1 MARHDLSSN
10 TLGGFA
16 FEHFF
21 TLLYTYYTACE
32 CLLGLLFKH
41 LHTPFPLLFEKQ
53 HYENDHYTAVN
64 MPYIGASNSSHNS
77 FMSLKEKHSIKKTVS
92 SSQSPLSSVPNE
104 SDSTIPVKEERST
117 DLSLNDTVGSKD
129 TIPAGPSSEK
139 PIPESEESI
148 DPVERALNNNR
159 LSSSAANEENISSE
173 LTSANMTPVPSEMKL
188 QNLEKH
194 IYNPINRSKS
204 IDSTISNLSDVDLH
218 ELYNLPNESTHS
230 YSYNPLSP
238 NSLAVRLS
246 ILKRSLEIII
256 SNPGMLEDG
265 TMEGQTVGLMH
276 SAAAAPEQDHLNIR
290 KTRHQNSDAS
300 GHDPTAEEPNDIQVG
315 GVRQLRSMSLSV
327 SDNIPKYSPSQK
339 WTSPTA
345 ALNAF
350 VSNYHQSAANL
361 RNNTEPDIK
370 SSRTMNNISRT
381 PLNSISYGN
390 SGNNPNNS
398 ISIPLAHRANS
409 LAYLPKIMSSYNI
422 RNKVAGFREPAL
434 RRQVTSRI
442 NFREP
447 FRETSDE
454 NIASP
459 SANDTMEA
467 PDNSLVNN
475 VTDDSVAE
483 SGTTEYISEQRENL
497 ISLLDLLNETLEKNT
512 SLRATDLHSLSLF
525 NIKKPMLERGPL
537 DEFSDDDNEGDDET
551 EMETEHSLHLK
562 RTLLDS
568 LAQPF
573 YERNITFME
582 GPESMV
588 DAAGELENS
597 QPAISEAQQVSE
609 DYRRILRTF
618 ASAKNS
624 APQAIFTCSQQYPWQ
639 FKAANDLACLIF
651 GISNNVL
658 KALTL
663 LDLIHTDYRNFVLHK
678 ILSTEDQE
686 LAFTGEIIG
695 IVQPGSKNTDSKNN
709 LVWASIWAKR
719 KNGLLVCVFERVPC
733 DYVDI
738 SLDLDNYEVDSV
750 LMKNNNNILEEC
762 MNFGGRS
769 TPKFQLGDANDDKDD
784 DTDDDDE
791 DSDTDLFK
799 KEGSPE
805 SNNGHV
811 RKTTQLLHVP
821 DENEQEAKKV
831 VKFVNELQY
840 VSTLSQSL
848 AEHIDDI
855 RQGKVKSPDDDMLSM
870 PVRVSNHINELR
882 YFTLNH
888 LSSNIPCAVSSS
900 ILQNAVKLKI
910 HSLPYIAG
918 LFVIDSQSLQLVSF
932 NRSVSKNMFG
942 LHYNELVNKS
952 ITTIIPE
959 FNDMIDYIECNYPE
973 LDISLSSNRG
983 LVLTEHFFRKINAD
997 MNNDPEYFYTSIGI
1011 DGRHRD
1017 GSLIKVDIQLRVVS
1031 SSISLIWITHSRDV
1045 KLDDYQTN
1053 VNQLN
1058 MLKENELEYVS
1069 TNSSSTS
1076 LSRRQTPKEA
1086 ENSLLKESLLKESPS
1101 RSYTSSPSLRKN
1113 NYSVSTSSTITSQDS
1128 KESVKD
1134 KEGTSKDENVDL
1146 NHDEIQEPEV
1156 KRKLEL
1162 ARMYTKDKSQFVKDG
1177 NFKVDQ
1183 NLIISKIGT
1192 MLTLTDADGIQE
1204 NLENGSSPEAVGLNA
1219 GDSQGADDEEEPA
1232 TTFLRTP
1239 SHHIGSHKHSKKF
1252 SDFIILQKM
1261 GEGAYGK
1268 VNLCLHKTK
1277 RYIVVIKMIFKER
1290 ILVDT
1295 WVRDRTLGTIPSE
1308 IQIMATLN
1316 KKPQE
1321 NILRLLDFFEDDDY
1335 YYIETP
1341 VHGETGCI
1349 DLFDLIEFK
1358 TNMTELEAKL
1368 IFKQVVSGIRHL
1380 HKHGI
1385 VHRDIKDENVIVD
1398 SKGFVKLIDFGSATY
1413 VKSGPFDVF
1422 VGTIDY
1428 AAPEVL
1434 SGDPYEGK
1442 PQDIWAIGILL
1453 YTIIYKENPFYNID
1467 EILEGELKIVPSD
1480 EISSECVSLIRR
1492 ILNRNVQKRP
1502 VIEEIYDDPW
1512 LVI

>member
-1 MARHDLSSN
+1 
-10 TLGGFA
+10 
-16 FEHFF
+16 
-21 TLLYTYYTACE
+21 
-32 CLLGLLFKH
+32 
-41 LHTPFPLLFEKQ
+41 
-53 HYENDHYTAVN
+53 
-64 MPYIGASNSSHNS
+64 MPYIGASNSSHTS
-77 FMSLKEKHSIKKTVS
+77 FMSLKEKHSIKNNVS
-92 SSQSPLSSVPNE
+92 SSQSPLSSMQNE
-104 SDSTIPVKEERST
+104 SQSTIPIKEEEHPT
-117 DLSLNDTVGSKD
+117 DMSLNETIGSKD
-129 TIPAGPSSEK
+129 TIPSAPVAAATDSSK
-139 PIPESEESI
+139 NIDESI
-148 DPVERALNNNR
+148 DPVERALHNNR
-159 LSSSAANEENISSE
+159 LSSSAAAKEENISSE
-173 LTSANMTPVPSEMKL
+173 LTSANMTPVPSEVKL

-194 IYNPINRSKS
+194 VYNPINRSKS

-265 TMEGQTVGLMH
+265 TMAEAHIGSGSGP
-276 SAAAAPEQDHLNIR
+276 SAGRDTPDHLNVR

-300 GHDPTAEEPNDIQVG
+300 NHDPATDQPQGHDEEHEEHIG
-315 GVRQLRSMSLSV
+315 AVRQLRSMSLSV
-327 SDNIPKYSPSQK
+327 SDNIPKYSPAQK

-350 VSNYHQSAANL
+350 VSNYHQSVTNL

-370 SSRTMNNISRT
+370 SSKTMNNISRT
-381 PLNSISYGN
+381 PLNSISYGSGYGNN
-390 SGNNPNNS
+390 SNTTNPNNN

-422 RNKVAGFREPAL
+422 RNKVAGFHEQPI
-434 RRQVTSRI
+434 RRQLTSRI

-447 FRETSDE
+447 FKETSEE
-454 NIASP
+454 NMAAAAA

-467 PDNSLVNN
+467 PDNNMISNI
-475 VTDDSVAE
+475 DSSAAE
-483 SGTTEYISEQRENL
+483 SGTTEYVSEQRENL

-537 DEFSDDDNEGDDET
+537 DEFSDDENNEDNDED
-551 EMETEHSLHLK
+551 MIETEHSLHLK

-582 GPESMV
+582 GPEPMADEVGDLDSNPQAV
-588 DAAGELENS
+588 AD
-597 QPAISEAQQVSE
+597 PQQVSE

-738 SLDLDNYEVDSV
+738 SLDLENYEVDGV

-762 MNFGGRS
+762 MNFSGKS
-769 TPKFQLGDANDDKDD
+769 TPKFQLGDINDDADDDDD
-784 DTDDDDE
+784 DTED
-791 DSDTDLFK
+791 DSDDDLFK
-799 KEGSPE
+799 KKDNSEA
-805 SNNGHV
+805 NAHA
-811 RKTTQLLHVP
+811 RKLTQVLHIP
-821 DENEQEAKKV
+821 DENEREAKKV

-848 AEHIDDI
+848 AEFIDDI
-855 RQGKVKSPDDDMLSM
+855 REGKVKSEDDEMLSM
-870 PVRVSNHINELR
+870 PVRISNHINELR

-942 LHYNELVNKS
+942 LHYSELVNKS

-959 FNDMIDYIECNYPE
+959 FNDMIDYIECNFPE

-1031 SSISLIWITHSRDV
+1031 SSISLVWITHSRDV

-1058 MLKENELEYVS
+1058 MLKENELEYIS
-1069 TNSSSTS
+1069 NSSSTTS
-1076 LSRRQTPKEA
+1076 LSRKQAPKEA
-1086 ENSLLKESLLKESPS
+1086 ENSLLKESLLRESPS
-1101 RSYTSSPSLRKN
+1101 RSYTTSPSLREKN
-1113 NYSVSTSSTITSQDS
+1113 NYSVSTTSTITSQDS
-1128 KESVKD
+1128 KESNKD
-1134 KEGTSKDENVDL
+1134 KEGSSKVQNEDL

-1204 NLENGSSPEAVGLNA
+1204 NLENGSSPEAVGLSRG
-1219 GDSQGADDEEEPA
+1219 GDSQEGEAEEEPP

-1239 SHHIGSHKHSKKF
+1239 SHHIGAHKHSKKF

-1321 NILRLLDFFEDDDY
+1321 NILRLLDFFEDDEY

-1358 TNMTELEAKL
+1358 TNMTELESKL

-1480 EISSECVSLIRR
+1480 DISPECVSLIRR

-1502 VIEEIYDDPW
+1502 VIEEIYNDPW